1 MDHECLDLLA
11 VSPPLVLALVGPV
24 GPPGYGCFGCFGL
37 GVGLVGGEDYL
48 VEVSRREILK
58 N

>member
-1 MDHECLDLLA
+1 MDHERLDLLG
-11 VSPPLVLALVGPV
+11 VSPPLIQAFIGPV

-37 GVGLVGGEDYL
+37 GVGLGGEDYL